1 MRRPRGRF
9 GAALVL
15 AVVVLGIVTTAP
27 GQSPVTVRVGTIGV
41 MADIGL
47 YVGLER
53 GYFTERGLKVEIVP
67 VTSAADVMAML
78 ATNQLEFVGGGFSI
92 PFFNAVARGLPV
104 RAIVERA
111 VLVPGWDNNIFLV
124 RKDLADAITTPRDL
138 KGRKFAIN
146 SPVSPH
152 VYVVGKAMES
162 VGLGLKDL
170 DIVNMPFPSMVT
182 AFTTRAI
189 EAAVVVE
196 PFAAQIQEKA
206 LAVRWKGAADFVND
220 PYMHIS
226 TYLTNHEWA
235 EKHARVTTDFVAAY
249 LRGLRV
255 YYDAITTGKQRD
267 EVVTLLTKYT
277 TVKDRSLYERM
288 VWQFAD
294 PNGTMGKRSIEDQIA
309 WYHRQAMLTRPVAY
323 EQVVDTR
330 YLEAALKDV
339 GTVACPRCV
348 P

>member
-1 MRRPRGRF
+1 
-9 GAALVL
+9 
-15 AVVVLGIVTTAP
+15 
-27 GQSPVTVRVGTIGV
+27 
-41 MADIGL
+41 
-47 YVGLER
+47 
-53 GYFTERGLKVEIVP
+53 VP

-78 ATNQLEFVGGGFSI
+78 ATSQLEFVGGGFSI
-92 PFFNAVARGLPV
+92 PLFNAVARGLPV

-111 VLVPGWDNNIFLV
+111 VLIPGWDNNVLLV
-124 RKDLADAITTPRDL
+124 RKDLADAIKSPRDL
-138 KGRKFAIN
+138 KGRKVAIN

-170 DIVNMPFPSMVT
+170 DVVNMPFPSMVT

-189 EAAVVVE
+189 DAAQVVE
-196 PFAAQIQEKA
+196 PFSAQIQEKG
-206 LAVRWKGAADFVND
+206 LAVRWKGTADFVTD

-235 EKHARVTTDFVAAY
+235 ERHARLTSDFVAAY

-255 YYDAITTGKQRD
+255 YYDAITTGKNRD
-267 EVVTLLTKYT
+267 EVITLLTKYT
-277 TVKDRSLYERM
+277 PVKDRALYERM

-294 PNGTMGKRSIEDQIA
+294 PNGVIGKRSIEDQIA
-309 WYHRQAMLTRPVAY
+309 WYHRHGMITKPVAY

-330 YLEAALKDV
+330 YLETALKDI
-339 GTVACPRCV
+339 GTVPCPKCV